1 MSTTA
6 LSLGQVIP
14 LTTQP
19 NQSFQVSLTVN
30 GATLRLTLTI
40 RYNEMANYWVM
51 TVADSNGVTLI
62 DNVPLI
68 TGSWPA
74 ANILDAYQYMQ
85 IGSAYV
91 INVSNSDINDYP
103 NATDLG
109 IDFVLVWGDNAHN

>member
-1 MSTTA
+1 MSA
-6 LSLGQVIP
+6 QLIP

-19 NQSFQVSLTVN
+19 NQTFQTALNVN

-51 TVADSNGVTLI
+51 TVADQFGNLIVDNIPLLCGV
-62 DNVPLI
+62 
-68 TGSWPA
+68 WPA
-74 ANILDAYQYMQ
+74 ANVLDAYQYLQ

-91 INVSNSDINDYP
+91 INASNADINDYP

-109 IDFVLVWGDNAHN
+109 TDFVLMWGDNSHE

>member
-1 MSTTA
+1 MSA
-6 LSLGQVIP
+6 QVIP

-19 NQSFQVSLTVN
+19 NQSFQVALNVN
-30 GATLRLTLTI
+30 GATLRLALSIT
-40 RYNEMANYWVM
+40 YNEMANYWIMQV
-51 TVADSNGVTLI
+51 VDAGGNILV

-74 ANILDAYQYMQ
+74 ANVLNAYQYLQ

-91 INVSNSDINDYP
+91 INVSNANVNDYP

-109 IDFVLVWGDNAHN
+109 SDFILVWGDNAHN

>member
-1 MSTTA
+1 MA
-6 LSLGQVIP
+6 NQIIP

-19 NQSFQVSLTVN
+19 NQTFQIALNVN
-30 GATLRLTLTI
+30 NATLRLTLNI
-40 RYNEMANYWVM
+40 NYNEMANYWVM
-51 TVADSNGVTLI
+51 TVSDSNGNLI
-62 DNVPLI
+62 VDNVPLV

-74 ANILDAYQYMQ
+74 ANILDAYQYLN

-109 IDFVLVWGDNAHN
+109 TDFVLLWGDNAHS